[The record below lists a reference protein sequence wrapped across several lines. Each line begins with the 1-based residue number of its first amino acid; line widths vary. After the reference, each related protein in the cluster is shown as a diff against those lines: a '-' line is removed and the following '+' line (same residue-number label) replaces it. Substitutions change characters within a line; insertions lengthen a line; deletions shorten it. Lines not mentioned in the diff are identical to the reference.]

1 MGLVTASAMNNNI
14 KKNPFNFMHF
24 DHNNVLLTSD
34 SHTHIAP
41 IKSNFS
47 SGLYLQAYAS
57 LFESCGI
64 FFSDTGNNI
73 TRSEYPNG
81 YALLGFDLTE
91 DLSASENHLSLP
103 RQGSLRIDIQFGKA
117 LTEPIAV
124 ILYAEFDNIIE
135 IDKDRNI
142 ILDYSS

>member
-1 MGLVTASAMNNNI
+1 MGMVTSSAMNNNL
-14 KKNPFNFMHF
+14 KKNPFNFQHF

-34 SHTHIAP
+34 SHTHIHP
-41 IKSNFS
+41 IKSDFS
-47 SGLYLQAYAS
+47 KGLYLQAYNS

-64 FFSDTGNNI
+64 FFSDTGNDI
-73 TRSEYPNG
+73 KRKEYPHG
-81 YALLGFDLTE
+81 FALIGFDLSE

-103 RQGSLRIDIQFGKA
+103 RQGSLRIDIQFDKA
-117 LTEPIAV
+117 LTEPISI

-135 IDKDRNI
+135 IDKDRNV